1 MAVLDPVKNFA
12 KVTVSTGYDASATSI
27 ALTSG
32 QGAKLPAPS
41 TDGSFNLVWWNS
53 TDYSDPSDDPNVEIV
68 RCTARSTDTLTV
80 TRAQESTSASTK
92 NTSSKT
98 YKMVLAP
105 TKKLVDDIGTSYVD
119 TSTNQ
124 SVGGVKTFADG
135 SVALAGSSSGSTVVK
150 ASAAASGTLTLP
162 AATDTIVGRAT
173 TDTLT
178 NKTINGSSNT
188 ITNVSLATGVT
199 GNLPVTNLNSGT
211 SASSSTYWRGD
222 GTWATPSGSGDV
234 SSNTATSV
242 DSEVA
247 LFSGTG
253 GKTIKRASATGIAKL
268 ASGVLSAVTA
278 PSGAIV
284 GDTDTQTLTNKTLTS
299 PTLTTPKIVDTGSIT
314 DDSGNEYIK
323 FSKSASA
330 VNEITVTN
338 TATGTSPLISAT
350 GGDTNLDLRL
360 SGKGTGKVYHST
372 GAYQALQSTGDGATV
387 TFDMSASNINS
398 VTLGGNRTLAV
409 SNVSVGQ
416 CFMLRLTQDGTG
428 SRTVTWFTTI
438 KWAGGAAPT
447 LTTTAAKADL
457 FGFLCTSSGNYDGF
471 VIGQNI

>member
-92 NTSSKT
+92 NTSAKT

-119 TSTNQ
+119 LSTAQ
-124 SVGGVKTFADG
+124 
-135 SVALAGSSSGSTVVK
+135 
-150 ASAAASGTLTLP
+150 
-162 AATDTIVGRAT
+162 
-173 TDTLT
+173 
-178 NKTINGSSNT
+178 T
-188 ITNVSLATGVT
+188 ITNKVINGANNTLSNVNLATQVT

-222 GTWATPSGSGDV
+222 GTWAAPSGTGDV
-234 SSNTATSV
+234 SSNTSSSV

-323 FSKSASA
+323 FAKTASA

-338 TATGTSPLISAT
+338 TATGTSPLVSAT

-387 TFDMSASNINS
+387 TFDMAASNINS
-398 VTLGGNRTLAV
+398 VTLGGNRTLAL

-416 CFMLRLTQDGTG
+416 CFMLRLSQDGTG

-471 VIGQNI
+471 VIGQNL